1 MPARHMARV
10 LAKVLAR
17 VLAKVLARVL
27 SGRESLAVFLGD
39 IGGP

>member
-10 LAKVLAR
+10 LAKVLT
-17 VLAKVLARVL
+17 RVL